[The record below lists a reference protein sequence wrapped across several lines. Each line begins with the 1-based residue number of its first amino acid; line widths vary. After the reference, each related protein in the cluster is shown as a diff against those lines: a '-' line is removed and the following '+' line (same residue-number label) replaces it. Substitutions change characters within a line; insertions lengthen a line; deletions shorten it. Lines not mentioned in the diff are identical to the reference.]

1 MNAPR
6 IPAEIPACLAKRE
19 EDAIYAWFSTRRL
32 LVIKDGQ
39 QLTLSADD
47 LRGLLRF
54 VDANK
59 IGEQLQ

>member
-6 IPAEIPACLAKRE
+6 IPAEIPACIAKRE
-19 EDAIYAWFSTRRL
+19 PDAIYGWFSTRRL

-47 LRGLLRF
+47 VKQLFNF
-54 VDANK
+54 VESCT
-59 IGEQLQ
+59 IEEQLS